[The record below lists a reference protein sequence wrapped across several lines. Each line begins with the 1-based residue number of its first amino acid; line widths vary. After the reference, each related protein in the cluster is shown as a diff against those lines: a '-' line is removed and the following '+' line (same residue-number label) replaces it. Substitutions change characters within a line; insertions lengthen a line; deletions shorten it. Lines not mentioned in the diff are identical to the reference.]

1 MRETDR
7 FQYKVFYSRRR
18 TMSIVVSPD
27 KGIIVKAPLRT
38 PSRIIEKFVVE
49 KSGWII
55 KTLQGFKS
63 LKRIDNTNGSS
74 DGDNVL
80 LFGKEHKLS
89 LIPAS
94 GYFVRLGDNSTI
106 EAGYAGDM
114 NPAII
119 KAMLENWV
127 KFIARKKLTIQ
138 FRNVLEKY
146 KDHGFTPSGFT
157 VRTMKKRW
165 GSCSYKG
172 KIGISYDLIKLDEV
186 FADYVIIHELCHL
199 KHHNHGA
206 GFYRLLSEVY
216 PDWKKARN
224 ELKLYLR

>member
-1 MRETDR
+1 MRETDK
-7 FQYKVFYSRRR
+7 FQYKVVYSGRR

-27 KGIIVKAPLRT
+27 KGIIVKVPLRT
-38 PSRIIEKFVVE
+38 PSGIIEKFVVE
-49 KSGWII
+49 KSAWII
-55 KTLQGFKS
+55 KTLKGFKS
-63 LKRIDNTNGSS
+63 FKRIDNTNGYS
-74 DGDNVL
+74 DKDSVL
-80 LFGKEHKLS
+80 LFGKEYKLS

-106 EAGYAGDM
+106 EAGYAGEK

-119 KAMLENWV
+119 KAMLENWF

-172 KIGISYDLIKLDEV
+172 KIGISYDLIRLDEV

-206 GFYRLLSEVY
+206 GFYKLLSEII
-216 PDWKKARN
+216 PDWKMVRG
-224 ELKLYLR
+224 ELNKYLR